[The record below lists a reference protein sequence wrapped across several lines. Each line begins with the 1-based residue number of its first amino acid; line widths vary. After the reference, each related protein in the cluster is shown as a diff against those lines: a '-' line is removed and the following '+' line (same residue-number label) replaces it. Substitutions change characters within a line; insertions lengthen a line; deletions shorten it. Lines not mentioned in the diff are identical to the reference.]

1 MSGLLSKEHLLALPS
16 ITSTLGWT
24 PATLLRNVKSPWN
37 QQIRVAHCTRK
48 LREIKLNSLRKRG
61 LSYVKAKTR
70 APPQDLSKA
79 TVHRKS
85 EVAKISCIEL
95 DRTYRAGDLI
105 NLIRARTYPPY
116 PSAYYIEGDR
126 RTYVRMELLRENQLS
141 DPELTRT
148 FPQGN
153 LDAQFRAEDLLNL
166 LGIPESSPN
175 HFVRFAHESGPIFVR
190 SYIVDEREFDTSASP
205 AWMNEPLKVAA
216 GAC

>member
-1 MSGLLSKEHLLALPS
+1 
-16 ITSTLGWT
+16 
-24 PATLLRNVKSPWN
+24 
-37 QQIRVAHCTRK
+37 
-48 LREIKLNSLRKRG
+48 
-61 LSYVKAKTR
+61 
-70 APPQDLSKA
+70 
-79 TVHRKS
+79 
-85 EVAKISCIEL
+85 
-95 DRTYRAGDLI
+95 
-105 NLIRARTYPPY
+105 
-116 PSAYYIEGDR
+116 
-126 RTYVRMELLRENQLS
+126 MELLRENQLP